1 MKKLLVILAL
11 AAIVIAGIF
20 AFKMY
25 TKKHDDLAG
34 IKADFKISSSSF
46 FQEFSN
52 NEVEANEKYLNK
64 IIEISGEISKISTDD
79 DSGITQIYLKS
90 DDPMFGVICDM
101 NPEEKIK
108 LVKVGQ
114 TVIIKGVCSG
124 YLMDVALNRCIQIK

>member
-11 AAIVIAGIF
+11 AAIVIGGFF
-20 AFKMY
+20 AYKMY
-25 TKKHDDLAG
+25 TKKHDDMSDL
-34 IKADFKISSSSF
+34 KADFKISSAIF

-64 IIEISGEISKISTDD
+64 IIEVNGEISKISTD

-101 NPEEKIK
+101 NPEEKIEHIK
-108 LVKVGQ
+108 AGQ
-114 TVIIKGVCSG
+114 TVIIKGICSG